1 MFRFF
6 EDESSIHDNKI
17 FLSNDNLK
25 HIKVLR
31 IEEDEKFE
39 IVIDGIVYLSKLDK
53 QDEMLFASIISQKE
67 DENESNIK
75 INLYQ
80 GLPKSD
86 KFEWIIQKS
95 IELGVKEIIPFT
107 SQRTIVK
114 WDSKKE
120 KKKIERYNE
129 IAQSSAKQ
137 SKRSYIPTVK
147 KLLNFNEMLEKL
159 KNAYIILAYENRGKS
174 LKNILQNDQTQ
185 GREINIIIGPEGGFS
200 EEEVK
205 KFEELG
211 ANIVNLGN
219 RILRTETA
227 AIALVAMIQYELGD
241 INI

>member
-6 EDESSIHDNKI
+6 EDETSLQENKI
-17 FLSNDNLK
+17 FLSDANLK
-25 HIKVLR
+25 HINVLR
-31 IEEDEKFE
+31 IEEDEEFE
-39 IVIDGIVYLSKLDK
+39 IVINGIVYLSKLDNLDGMTIAK
-53 QDEMLFASIISQKE
+53 IISEKK

-95 IELGVKEIIPFT
+95 IELGVNEIIPFE

-120 KKKIERYNE
+120 KKKLLRYNE
-129 IAQSSAKQ
+129 IAESAAKQ
-137 SKRSYIPTVK
+137 SKRSVIPTVK
-147 KLLNFNEMLEKL
+147 SLHSFNEMLENL
-159 KNAYIILAYENRGKS
+159 KDSYTILAYENRGKS
-174 LKNILQNDQTQ
+174 LKEILQNDNPK
-185 GREINIIIGPEGGFS
+185 EINIIIGPEGGFS
-200 EEEVK
+200 EEEVL
-205 KFEELG
+205 KFEEIG
-211 ANIVNLGN
+211 TNIVNLGN

-227 AIALVAMIQYELGD
+227 AIALTAMIQYELGD

>member
-6 EDESSIHDNKI
+6 EEESSLQENKI
-17 FLSNDNLK
+17 FLSDSNLK
-25 HIKVLR
+25 HISVLR
-31 IEEDEKFE
+31 IEEDEEFE
-39 IVIDGIVYLSKLDK
+39 IVIEGIVYLSKLDK
-53 QDEMLFASIISQKE
+53 LDGVTIAKIISQKE

-95 IELGVKEIIPFT
+95 IELGVNEIIPFE
-107 SQRTIVK
+107 SKRTIVK

-120 KKKIERYNE
+120 KRKVERYNE
-129 IAQSSAKQ
+129 IAQSAAKQ

-147 KLLNFNEMLEKL
+147 RLLNFNEMLEDL
-159 KNAYIILAYENRGKS
+159 KDKYTILAYENRGKS
-174 LKNILQNDQTQ
+174 LKDILQNNQSK
-185 GREINIIIGPEGGFS
+185 EINIIIGPEGGFS
-200 EEEVK
+200 EEEVS
-205 KFEELG
+205 KFESIG

>member
-6 EDESSIHDNKI
+6 EDYSSLKGNKI
-17 FLSNDNLK
+17 FLSEANLK

-31 IEEDEKFE
+31 MTQSEEFE
-39 IVIDGIVYLSKLDK
+39 IVIDGIVYLSKLE
-53 QDEMLFASIISQKE
+53 EMEDNLIAKVISKKE

-80 GLPKSD
+80 GIPKSD

-95 IELGVKEIIPFT
+95 IELGVNEIIPFE

-120 KKKIERYNE
+120 KKKIIRFNE
-129 IAQSSAKQ
+129 IAESASKQ
-137 SKRSYIPTVK
+137 SKRSYIPKVRE
-147 KLLNFNEMLEKL
+147 LLSFNEMLEEL
-159 KNAYIILAYENRGKS
+159 KGANIILAYEKFGRS
-174 LKNILQNDQTQ
+174 LKDVLQKDNPTNL
-185 GREINIIIGPEGGFS
+185 NIIIGPEGGFS
-200 EEEVK
+200 EEEVS
-205 KFEELG
+205 KFESIG

-227 AIALVAMIQYELGD
+227 AIALISMIQYELGD